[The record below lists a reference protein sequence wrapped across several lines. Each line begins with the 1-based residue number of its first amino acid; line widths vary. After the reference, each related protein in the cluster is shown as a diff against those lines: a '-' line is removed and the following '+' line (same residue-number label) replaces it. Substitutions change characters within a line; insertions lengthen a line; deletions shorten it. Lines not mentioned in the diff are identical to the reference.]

1 MLNQGKFDDLYR
13 EVGGVYRTTV
23 LVQKRLRE
31 LNRGARRLVATDAK
45 NPIAVVMSEIDQ
57 KKLELVEDTEENREA
72 IRAELE
78 RLAANQ
84 SRAAEVEPTQDE
96 DEAER
101 RIMSALN
108 KIR

>member
-13 EVGGVYRTTV
+13 DVGGVYRTTV

-31 LNRGARRLVATDAK
+31 LNRGARRLVATEAK
-45 NPIAVVMSEIDQ
+45 NPIVVVMSEIEH
-57 KKLELVEDTEENREA
+57 KKIELVEDTDENREA

-84 SRAAEVEPTQDE
+84 SRAAEIEPTQDE

>member
-1 MLNQGKFDDLYR
+1 MLNQSKFDDLYK

-31 LNRGARRLVATDAK
+31 LNRGARRLVETEVK
-45 NPIAVVMSEIDQ
+45 NPIGVVMEEIDR
-57 KKLELVEDTEENREA
+57 KKIELVEDNEENREA
-72 IRAELE
+72 IRVDLE
-78 RLAANQ
+78 RLTQTQPRSADL
-84 SRAAEVEPTQDE
+84 EPTQDE

-101 RIMSALN
+101 RIRDALN